1 MEVEHPEDVR
11 ASCDNPN
18 EQGHKLLA
26 TNIVKHL
33 QQGIPNE
40 YTNKKLNVGLV
51 TLYTESTER
60 AYRKKLKEI
69 KKKIPHIQVRN
80 NEYNNWH
87 GWQRTRSQRSRL

>member
-33 QQGIPNE
+33 QQGILNE

-51 TLYTESTER
+51 TLYTESNSNVLIE
-60 AYRKKLKEI
+60 K
-69 KKKIPHIQVRN
+69 
-80 NEYNNWH
+80 
-87 GWQRTRSQRSRL
+87 S